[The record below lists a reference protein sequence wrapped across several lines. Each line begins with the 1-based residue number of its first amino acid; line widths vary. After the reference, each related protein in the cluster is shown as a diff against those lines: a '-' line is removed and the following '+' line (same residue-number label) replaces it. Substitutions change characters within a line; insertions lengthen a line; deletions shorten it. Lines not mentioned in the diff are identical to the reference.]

1 MLDSR
6 RANLA
11 IVSYVTVCAK
21 RRSWFTSLTY
31 MPVGNAED
39 GQKDKSVAHV
49 IKCTFLNLIAIQ
61 KTMTLLT
68 VGINYNT
75 APVSIRERLAFPA
88 EILDSSLKELWRLKD
103 ISEAAILSTCNRTEF
118 YCEANTENQQIL
130 IDWVADHRKIKPT
143 DFTPYLY
150 SHIDSELIRHMFRV
164 ACGLDSM
171 ILGEPQILG
180 QMKGA
185 YQAAYDAGTLGK
197 HLGRLFQ
204 HTFAAA
210 KKVRTDTAIGSSPV
224 SVAFAAVQLAQQIF
238 DKLGEQTAI
247 LIGAGETIELTARHL
262 VQQGIGRIIIA
273 NRTYDKAHA
282 LAMRFNGYAIALAE
296 LPLHLA
302 EADIVVSST
311 ASQLPILG
319 KGRVESAIKKRK
331 HKPMFMV
338 DLAVPRD
345 IEAEVEQLDDVYLYT
360 VDDLQ
365 NTIDQNMDNRRRAAE
380 QAEEIIDTQV
390 ENFLA
395 WLRAQGAQTTIKDFR
410 LQAEL
415 TRDETLTKTL
425 GLLNSGMA
433 PEEALK
439 RLAHTLTNK
448 LIHTP
453 SAQIREAG
461 ANERHDLIAAAREIF
476 KLNTTQ

>member
-1 MLDSR
+1 M
-6 RANLA
+6 
-11 IVSYVTVCAK
+11 
-21 RRSWFTSLTY
+21 
-31 MPVGNAED
+31 
-39 GQKDKSVAHV
+39 
-49 IKCTFLNLIAIQ
+49 TFLA
-61 KTMTLLT
+61 

-75 APVSIRERLAFPA
+75 APVAVRERLSFPTDVLDFTLRNLRSLR
-88 EILDSSLKELWRLKD
+88 EIN
-103 ISEAAILSTCNRTEF
+103 EAAILSTCNRTEF
-118 YCEANTENQQIL
+118 YCQTDNDSQAPLIEWIADTKQIRP
-130 IDWVADHRKIKPT
+130 AE
-143 DFTPYLY
+143 FTPYLY
-150 SHIDSELIRHMFRV
+150 SYKDSETIRHMFRV

-180 QMKGA
+180 QMKTAYHAA
-185 YQAAYDAGTLGK
+185 YQAGTLGRNLSK
-197 HLGRLFQ
+197 LFH
-204 HTFAAA
+204 HTFSAA

-238 DKLGEQTAI
+238 DKLSEQTAL

-262 VQQGIGRIIIA
+262 YQHGIGRVIIA

-282 LAMRFNGYAIALAE
+282 LAMQFNGYAIALSE
-296 LPLHLA
+296 LPDHLT

-345 IEAEVEQLDDVYLYT
+345 IEAEVAQLRDVYLYT

-365 NTIDQNMDNRRRAAE
+365 NTVNQNMDSRRRAAE

-390 ENFLA
+390 EHFLA
-395 WLRAQGAQTTIKDFR
+395 WLRSQGAQETIRDYR
-410 LQAEL
+410 QQAEL
-415 TRDETLTKTL
+415 ARDEALQKAVQQL
-425 GLLNSGMA
+425 GNGASA
-433 PEEALK
+433 EEVLQ

-453 SAQIREAG
+453 CAQLREAG
-461 ANERHDLIAAAREIF
+461 ANERHDLIAASREIF
-476 KLNTTQ
+476 KLR

>member
-1 MLDSR
+1 
-6 RANLA
+6 
-11 IVSYVTVCAK
+11 
-21 RRSWFTSLTY
+21 
-31 MPVGNAED
+31 
-39 GQKDKSVAHV
+39 
-49 IKCTFLNLIAIQ
+49 
-61 KTMTLLT
+61 MTLHA

-75 APVSIRERLAFPA
+75 APVAIRERLAFPA
-88 EILDSSLKELWRLKD
+88 ELLESSLKTLWNSHKID
-103 ISEAAILSTCNRTEF
+103 GAAILSTCNRTEF
-118 YCEANTENQQIL
+118 YFQTDENAPNTIIEWIAENK
-130 IDWVADHRKIKPT
+130 KIPPR

-150 SHIDSELIRHMFRV
+150 NYTDSQSIRHMFRV

-171 ILGEPQILG
+171 VLGEPQILG
-180 QMKGA
+180 QMKTA
-185 YQAAYDAGTLGK
+185 YQAAYEAGTLGK
-197 HLGRLFQ
+197 HLGKLFH
-204 HTFAAA
+204 HTFSAA

-238 DKLGEQTAI
+238 DSLSEQTAL

-262 VQQGIGRIIIA
+262 SQNNIGRIIIA
-273 NRTYDKAHA
+273 NRTYDKAHH
-282 LAMRFNGYAIALAE
+282 LATQFNGYAIDLSE
-296 LPLHLA
+296 IPNHLA

-345 IEAEVEQLDDVYLYT
+345 IEAEVEQLRDVYLYT

-365 NTIDQNMDNRRRAAE
+365 NTIDQNIDSRRKAAI

-390 ENFLA
+390 EYFLS
-395 WLRAQGAQTTIKDFR
+395 WMRSQGAQSVIKDYR

-415 TRDETLTKTL
+415 TRNEVLAKAMTQLKNGRSAQDV
-425 GLLNSGMA
+425 LNQ
-433 PEEALK
+433 
-439 RLAHTLTNK
+439 LAHTLTNK

-453 SAQIREAG
+453 SAQLREAG
-461 ANERHDLIAAAREIF
+461 ENDRHDIVAAAREIF
-476 KLNTTQ
+476 KLK

>member
-1 MLDSR
+1 
-6 RANLA
+6 
-11 IVSYVTVCAK
+11 
-21 RRSWFTSLTY
+21 
-31 MPVGNAED
+31 
-39 GQKDKSVAHV
+39 
-49 IKCTFLNLIAIQ
+49 
-61 KTMTLLT
+61 MTLLA

-75 APVSIRERLAFPA
+75 ATVSIRERLAYPA
-88 EILDSSLKELWRLKD
+88 EILDSSLKDLWRLKD

-118 YCEANTENQQIL
+118 YCESSNENKHIL
-130 IDWVADHRKIKPT
+130 IDWVAQTRNIKPN
-143 DFTPYLY
+143 DLTPYLY
-150 SHIDSELIRHMFRV
+150 TYNDNQLIRHMFRV

-171 ILGEPQILG
+171 VLGEPQILG
-180 QMKGA
+180 QMKAA
-185 YQAAYDAGTLGK
+185 YQAANEAGTLGK
-197 HLGRLFQ
+197 YLGKLFQ
-204 HTFAAA
+204 HTFSAA

-238 DKLGEQTAI
+238 DKLSEQTAI

-262 VQQGIGRIIIA
+262 VQHGIGRIIIA

-282 LAMRFNGYAIALAE
+282 LATRFNGYAIALSE
-296 LPLHLA
+296 LPMHLA

-311 ASQLPILG
+311 ASSLPILG

-345 IEAEVEQLDDVYLYT
+345 IESEVEQLNDVYLYT
-360 VDDLQ
+360 VDDLK
-365 NTIDQNMDNRRRAAE
+365 NTIDQNMDNRRKAAE

-390 ENFLA
+390 EHFLS
-395 WLRAQGAQTTIKDFR
+395 WLRSQGALTTIKDYR
-410 LQAEL
+410 IQAEQI
-415 TRDETLTKTL
+415 RDDALRKTL
-425 GLLNSGMA
+425 NQLQSGISA
-433 PEEALK
+433 EEALQ

-461 ANERHDLIAAAREIF
+461 TNERHDLIAAAREIF
-476 KLNTTQ
+476 KLNNTQ

>member
-1 MLDSR
+1 
-6 RANLA
+6 
-11 IVSYVTVCAK
+11 
-21 RRSWFTSLTY
+21 
-31 MPVGNAED
+31 
-39 GQKDKSVAHV
+39 
-49 IKCTFLNLIAIQ
+49 
-61 KTMTLLT
+61 MTLLA

-75 APVSIRERLAFPA
+75 APVAIRERLAFPTEA
-88 EILDSSLKELWRLKD
+88 LDNTLKNLWNLRE

-118 YCEANTENQQIL
+118 YYQADSDNQSSLVNWI
-130 IDWVADHRKIKPT
+130 ADTKQIKPA

-150 SHIDSELIRHMFRV
+150 SYKDSQSIRHMFRV

-180 QMKGA
+180 QMKTA
-185 YQAAYDAGTLGK
+185 YHAASQAGTLGRNLSK
-197 HLGRLFQ
+197 LFQ
-204 HTFAAA
+204 HTFSAA

-238 DKLGEQTAI
+238 DKLSEQTAL

-262 VQQGIGRIIIA
+262 YQHGIGRIIIA

-282 LAMRFNGYAIALAE
+282 LAMQFNGYAINLAE
-296 LPLHLA
+296 LPNHLA

-319 KGRVESAIKKRK
+319 KGRVESAIKIRK

-345 IEAEVEQLDDVYLYT
+345 IEAEVAQLRDVYLYT

-365 NTIDQNMDNRRRAAE
+365 NTVNQNMDSRRRAAE

-390 ENFLA
+390 EHFMA
-395 WLRAQGAQTTIKDFR
+395 WLRSQGAQETIRDFR
-410 LQAEL
+410 TQAEQ
-415 TRDETLTKTL
+415 TRDEALQKAL
-425 GLLNSGMA
+425 AQLNSGA
-433 PEEALK
+433 AADEVLQ

-453 SAQIREAG
+453 CAQLREAG
-461 ANERHDLIAAAREIF
+461 ANERHDLIAASREIF
-476 KLNTTQ
+476 KLR